1 MKAEELRIGNL
12 LVLSDTGESF
22 TVTGMM
28 LDSHGPKIYGQTY
41 SGEYC
46 SPRDNQCKPVI
57 LTEDWLLRA
66 GFRKTRK
73 YPEIYDKN
81 VFILETNLPIKLI
94 LCGNKGF
101 FDCYS
106 DYNPSFKKHG
116 INFITTNS
124 GVTKLHQLQN
134 LYFALTGN
142 ELTFADPHNPCT
154 SDDPDDMCKN
164 CNCWKSTRKNCS

>member
-1 MKAEELRIGNL
+1 MEANELRLGNL
-12 LVLSDTGESF
+12 VEYYITDNTDERKEWWEVTKIDVHDLESLS
-22 TVTGMM
+22 
-28 LDSHGPKIYGQTY
+28 QTNDPDY
-41 SGEYC
+41 R
-46 SPRDNQCKPVI
+46 PIP

-73 YPEIYDKN
+73 YPEICDKN

-106 DYNPSFKKHG
+106 DYNPSFKKYG
-116 INFITTNS
+116 VNFITTNS

-142 ELTFADPHNPCT
+142 ELTFADNHNQCT

-164 CNCWKSTRKNCS
+164 CTCWKATRKNCS

>member
-1 MKAEELRIGNL
+1 MIANELRIGNL

-66 GFRKTRK
+66 GFRRSGRYYKNHNWGYRYSIGYSKKTDRWDVSIMDAGIFSSIK
-73 YPEIYDKN
+73 Y
-81 VFILETNLPIKLI
+81 V
-94 LCGNKGF
+94 
-101 FDCYS
+101 
-106 DYNPSFKKHG
+106 
-116 INFITTNS
+116 
-124 GVTKLHQLQN
+124 HQLQN
-134 LYFALTGN
+134 LYFSLTGH
-142 ELTFADPHNPCT
+142 ELTFANNHNPCT
-154 SDDPDDMCKN
+154 SPDPDDCCEN
-164 CNCWKSTRKNCS
+164 CNCWKSTRSNCS